1 MDERIEYQNTHL
13 AYLIDEYIHSDTDRI
28 ILKRKLVDGWSY
40 SEIAMVVHLD
50 RTTCCRRVEKLQG
63 KLFKHLLK

>member
-1 MDERIEYQNTHL
+1 MDDLEYTNSHL
-13 AYLIDEYIHSDTDRI
+13 AYLIDEYIHDETDRI
-28 ILKRKLVDGWSY
+28 ILKRKLIDGWSY

-50 RTTCCRRVEKLQG
+50 RTICCRRVEKLQG